1 MFLYILKSL
10 SVIQPQNNKHEN
22 RFILST
28 SKAVLKLIY
37 FHWSDSPPPRNFVI
51 SYLFFALQLLLK
63 IFLNCKILIHN
74 FYTKLLESSRMLWKS
89 RKSFYVYS
97 WGQQGEFSKLRN
109 TNSRKART
117 DALK

>member
-37 FHWSDSPPPRNFVI
+37 FHWSDSPPQK
-51 SYLFFALQLLLK
+51 LCDQLL
-63 IFLNCKILIHN
+63 IF
-74 FYTKLLESSRMLWKS
+74 
-89 RKSFYVYS
+89 
-97 WGQQGEFSKLRN
+97 
-109 TNSRKART
+109 RT
-117 DALK
+117 STPFKDLFEL